1 MYEAAKLTGLN
12 VEFSSHDDPDDD
24 MCRYAKAC
32 HFMSATRTQQ
42 EADVLG
48 TEFNRVS
55 FGDLVGDLHLQLA
68 TCPPQRTLAESLE
81 ESWRAE
87 GFGSAVD
94 AYNQLGGDPM
104 AVNDGGQGTGELGG
118 KHWWSAW

>member
-1 MYEAAKLTGLN
+1 MQDVQAAKLTGLN
-12 VEFSSHDDPDDD
+12 VVLVDDPDDD

-32 HFMSATRTQQ
+32 LHERDEDAG
-42 EADVLG
+42 EAGVLG
-48 TEFNRVS
+48 TGLTES
-55 FGDLVGDLHLQLA
+55 PLAIWSALPAAGDVPAAAHA
-68 TCPPQRTLAESLE
+68 RESLE
-81 ESWRAE
+81 ESWRAK